1 MLRNTELKSWNGVWY
16 LPGSSERH
24 HGVLVY
30 SPEDSFQLTIF
41 SEGFES
47 PFVELDVPPTRFEG
61 FEQTGVIGIRDKSQP
76 YDAVYGEADGKEV
89 TLLGVFDGG
98 HTTKYS
104 AGGDSSEA
112 TYYPELMLIGA
123 HIPSKRAKVL
133 TRLDVSFD
141 YLSYWLNDMGWLDVG
156 LKTTEVDPT
165 YHEYFVRACV
175 PGPPGPVAGLVI
187 NKEVALTIG
196 FQGVLPSLSTS
207 AYGFQARSRIEAFT
221 RFVAIDEPVELDDFL
236 AEVAKVEALLT
247 ICMDRPCKA
256 HAFGCELEFEDRKRQ
271 VDLVVPRVGRVVP
284 EAETVRRMKEL
295 VTCSEEN
302 SFVDLFRNWFALY
315 SRNPAMEVISGFLN
329 EASGQPLESSV
340 VMAQALVEA
349 FHKTHVG
356 KKSKDLLPK
365 TVEHSEKVGRWHRG
379 NQATTFQR
387 ALDLYFRLP
396 EAVQEKLLPTPDY
409 WAEALSAARNE
420 ISHEA
425 MLKTRSGLEAFAAAK
440 IAVAVVT
447 IHLLIALKVSEQE
460 VLELFQRSNSLAKAK
475 NLAQKHLL
483 QSSGGWVL

>member
-1 MLRNTELKSWNGVWY
+1 M
-16 LPGSSERH
+16 
-24 HGVLVY
+24 
-30 SPEDSFQLTIF
+30 
-41 SEGFES
+41 
-47 PFVELDVPPTRFEG
+47 
-61 FEQTGVIGIRDKSQP
+61 RDKSQP
-76 YDAVYGEADGKEV
+76 YDAVYGVADGKEV

-98 HTTKYS
+98 HTTKYAA
-104 AGGDSSEA
+104 AGRSSEA
-112 TYYPELMLIGA
+112 TYYPDLMLVGA
-123 HIPSKRAKVL
+123 HIPSKRAKQL

-156 LKTTEVDPT
+156 LKTTEADPT
-165 YHEYFVRACV
+165 YHEYFVRARV
-175 PGPPGPVAGLVI
+175 PRLPGPVAGLII

-207 AYGFQARSRIEAFT
+207 AYGYQARSQIEAFT
-221 RFVAIDEPVELDDFL
+221 EFVATDEPVELDDFL
-236 AEVAKVEALLT
+236 AEVAKVEVLLT

-271 VDLVVPRVGRVVP
+271 VDLIVPRVGRVVP

-315 SRNPAMEVISGFLN
+315 SRNPAIGVISGFLN
-329 EASGQPLESSV
+329 EASGQPLEPSV

-356 KKSKDLLPK
+356 KKSKDLLSE
-365 TVEHSEKVGRWHRG
+365 TVDLSKKLDRWHQG
-379 NQATTFQR
+379 NPATTFQR

-396 EAVQEKLLPTPDY
+396 EAVQEELLPSPEY
-409 WAEALSAARNE
+409 WAEALNAARNDV
-420 ISHEA
+420 SHEA
-425 MLKTRSGLEAFAAAK
+425 MLKKRSGLEAFAAAK
-440 IAVAVVT
+440 MAVAVVT
-447 IHLLIALKVSEQE
+447 IHLLMELNVSEQDI
-460 VLELFQRSNSLAKAK
+460 LDLFQRTNSLAKAR

-483 QSSGGWVL
+483 QASEG

>member
-1 MLRNTELKSWNGVWY
+1 MLRNTEQKSWNGVWY

-24 HGVLVY
+24 HGTLTY
-30 SPEDSFQLTIF
+30 SPEDSFQLIIF

-47 PFVELDVPPTRFEG
+47 PFVELDVPPKIFKG
-61 FEQTGVIGIRDKSQP
+61 SEQARVIGIRDKSQP

-104 AGGDSSEA
+104 AGGESSEA
-112 TYYPELMLIGA
+112 TYYPGLMLIGA
-123 HIPSKRAKVL
+123 HIPSKRAKIL

-141 YLSYWLNDMGWLDVG
+141 YLSYWLNDMGWLDVV
-156 LKTTEVDPT
+156 LKTTEADPT
-165 YHEYFVRACV
+165 YHEYFVRARV

-221 RFVAIDEPVELDDFL
+221 KFVAIDEPVELDDFL

-256 HAFGCELEFEDRKRQ
+256 HAFGCELEFEGRKRQ
-271 VDLVVPRVGRVVP
+271 VDLLVPRVGRVVP
-284 EAETVRRMKEL
+284 ENERTHRMKEL
-295 VTCSEEN
+295 VRCSEEN
-302 SFVDLFRNWFALY
+302 SFVDLFRKWFALY
-315 SRNPAMEVISGFLN
+315 SRNPAIGVIGGFLN
-329 EASGQPLESSV
+329 EASGQPLEPSV
-340 VMAQALVEA
+340 VMALALVES

-356 KKSKDLLPK
+356 KKSKDLLPE
-365 TVEHSEKVGRWHRG
+365 TVKHSKKIGRWHDG
-379 NQATTFQR
+379 KQATTFQR

-396 EAVQEKLLPTPDY
+396 EAVQKELLPTPDC
-409 WAEALSAARNE
+409 WAKALSDARND

-425 MLKTRSGLEAFAAAK
+425 VLKKRSGLEAFAAAK
-440 IAVAVVT
+440 MAVSVVT
-447 IHLLIALKVSEQE
+447 IHLLMELNVSEQDI
-460 VLELFQRSNSLAKAK
+460 LDLFQRSNSLAKAR
-475 NLAQKHLL
+475 NLVQKHLL
-483 QSSGGWVL
+483 QSSEG